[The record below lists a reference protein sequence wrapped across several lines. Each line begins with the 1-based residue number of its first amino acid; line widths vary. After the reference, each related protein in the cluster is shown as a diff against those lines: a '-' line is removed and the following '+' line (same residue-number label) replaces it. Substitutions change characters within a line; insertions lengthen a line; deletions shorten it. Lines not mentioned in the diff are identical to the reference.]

1 MNPELIDLLRQANEA
16 VRRGADPDAIGRRIS
31 EMTNGQITSLS
42 ALGQAVRSQMEAA
55 PEDPT
60 EAAQR
65 RMTQRGGSAV
75 GDFARMAAQGL
86 TFGFADELVGAVKG
100 DEAMQESRQRVE
112 DLRTLAPGAS
122 MMAEIAGGAA
132 VPFGAGTSVSR
143 SLTRPG
149 AGLVARAAAGAAGG
163 ASAGAAGGAL
173 YGAGEADEGN
183 RLMGALRGGAVGTAT
198 GAVVGGALPAVGA
211 GLSKGGRFASEILAP
226 ETQGQREARRRLRAV
241 FEEAGLNADDVERR
255 MAELGPEAVIADLD
269 PRLAREARAAV
280 NQAASLERAGGP
292 VERLRARTDARG
304 ERLVRA
310 LRESSGITESMPAGQ
325 EAAERAVQEV
335 RREFYRP
342 LEEAFPEVRGPNVAE
357 VLRDPRIKPVARRN
371 APAAFADEAQVAAA
385 IRQGVPEAQ
394 ARQAVPNKAPS
405 FMELQDIMLD
415 LRDEVSAARAA
426 GRPNASRRAAE
437 AYDAMV
443 SAMEQD
449 IPGFAEAQAAYRVAA
464 RRLGAYEEGFNAWT
478 RSAREIR
485 EAMEELPPE
494 AHDAF
499 RVGLLQRWQEKL
511 LAKEG
516 TTGAVNSILRAG
528 DDMRGQI
535 RAAFGSDEA
544 FQQFLRQRDIERTFR
559 LTEAAVQGNS
569 TTAQQALDALD
580 SAPTTKSELLNRIYE
595 AVLSPGESRRVQAQA
610 VGERLLGN
618 NVQDLLQTLRG
629 NRFGLGTPGAGGGVG
644 AMLGTAGAMGTA
656 PRPPLAAAQNPAS
669 AQLLNPSGRNP
680 LADLVLR
687 GN

>member
-1 MNPELIDLLRQANEA
+1 MNPDLLDLLRQANEA
-16 VRRGADPDAIGRRIS
+16 VRKGADPEAVSQRIAQT
-31 EMTNGQITSLS
+31 TNGQIPTLA
-42 ALGQAVRSQMEAA
+42 ALGDAVRQQMANQ

-60 EAAQR
+60 LAAQR
-65 RMTQRGGSAV
+65 RMTERGGSAV
-75 GDFARMAAQGL
+75 GDFARMAAQGA
-86 TFGFADELVGAVKG
+86 TFGFADEIVGAVKG
-100 DEAMQESRQRVE
+100 DEAMQESRQRIA

-122 MMAEIAGGAA
+122 TMAEIAGGVG
-132 VPFGAGTSVSR
+132 VPFATGAKVAG

-149 AGLVARAAAGAAGG
+149 AGIVARAGAGAAGG
-163 ASAGAAGGAL
+163 ATAGAAGGAL
-173 YGAGEADEGN
+173 YGAGDADDGS

-198 GAVVGGALPAVGA
+198 GAVVGGALPAVGSA
-211 GLSKGGRFASEILAP
+211 LSKTNRFAREILTP
-226 ETQGQREARRRLRAV
+226 ETQGQREARRRLLAV
-241 FEEAGLNADDVERR
+241 FEEAGLDADDVVRR
-255 MAELGPEAVIADLD
+255 MDELGPDAVIADLD

-292 VERLRARTDARG
+292 VDRLRARTDARG
-304 ERLVRA
+304 ERLIRA
-310 LRESSGITESMPAGQ
+310 LRETSGISESMPAGQ

-335 RREFYRP
+335 RRNFYRP
-342 LEEAFPEVRGPNVAE
+342 LEEAFPEVRGPNVSE
-357 VLRDPRIKPVARRN
+357 VLRDPRIIRVARRN
-371 APAAFADEAQVAAA
+371 APEAFADEARVAEA

-449 IPGFAEAQAAYRVAA
+449 IPGFAEAQSAYRVAA
-464 RRLGAYEEGFNAWT
+464 RTLQGYEDGFNAWT

-485 EAMEELPPE
+485 EALEDLPPD
-494 AHDAF
+494 ARDAF
-499 RVGLLQRWQEKL
+499 RAGLLQRWEEKL

-528 DDMRGQI
+528 EDMRGQI
-535 RAAFGSDEA
+535 RAAFGSDEG

-580 SAPTTKSELLNRIYE
+580 SAPTTKSELFNRIWD
-595 AVLSPGESRRVQAQA
+595 AVLSPGESRRVQAEA

-618 NVQDLLQTLRG
+618 NVPDLLQTLRG
-629 NRFGLGTPGAGGGVG
+629 NRFGIGRPGAGGGVAG
-644 AMLGTAGAMGTA
+644 VLGTGAAMGTA
-656 PRPPLAAAQNPAS
+656 PRPPLMAAQNPAS
-669 AQLLNPSGRNP
+669 ARLLNPSGRNP
-680 LADLVLR
+680 LAELVLR
-687 GN
+687 GS